1 MKRKNETTFC
11 VTKLQVCCEFSLP
24 VAAVADTLSF
34 RGLDRCFHRGR
45 LLRWSLQTWRE
56 PVSVGLRCGARR
68 PLCLLD
74 SSREGPR
81 GWHDNLLLRVYQPG
95 TLTHWLNGS
104 RGRVREQ
111 SGQVHTQ
118 LAHFHCRLWRNI
130 RRRGTVK
137 GHGGDEGEGGR
148 NWIIS
153 AISGLTEQNV
163 WTRWD
168 ADKDLSCWVTCSSSE
183 LRLLSRVSWGTSANV
198 R

>member
-95 TLTHWLNGS
+95 TLTHWLNGF
-104 RGRVREQ
+104 RGRVCEQ

-137 GHGGDEGEGGR
+137 GHGGGKRVRGGATGSSVRSVGSQSRMSEQDETL
-148 NWIIS
+148 IKIS
-153 AISGLTEQNV
+153 AAELPAAPPS
-163 WTRWD
+163 WD
-168 ADKDLSCWVTCSSSE
+168 C
-183 LRLLSRVSWGTSANV
+183 
-198 R
+198 